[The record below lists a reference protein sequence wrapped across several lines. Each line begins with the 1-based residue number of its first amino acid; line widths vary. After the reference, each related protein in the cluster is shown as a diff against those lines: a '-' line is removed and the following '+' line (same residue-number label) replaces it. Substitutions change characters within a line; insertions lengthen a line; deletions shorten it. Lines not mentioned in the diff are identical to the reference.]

1 MKGYLYMP
9 YWRRLFNEGFTK
21 KGDFSIKC
29 TIFSRRPAQ
38 GRSLRLPLLG
48 LHGRESKLKKGKKS
62 RFAITAME
70 KARFLRVSFDIFQDY
85 LI

>member
-1 MKGYLYMP
+1 MP

-29 TIFSRRPAQ
+29 AIFSEVPAQ
-38 GRSLRLPLLG
+38 GRSLRLPLRG
-48 LHGRESKLKKGKKS
+48 LYGQKSKPKRARKA
-62 RFAITAME
+62 RFPIAAME
-70 KARFLRVSFDIFQDY
+70 NTHFLRVSFDIFQDY